1 MFSSTIIPTINR
13 PSLSRAV
20 HSVLDQDFTADEFEV
35 IVINDSGTPLPDME
49 WMHSERVQVINTNR
63 RERSVARNT
72 GAAIARGRYL
82 HFLDDD
88 DLMLPGALDAF
99 WRLDQESD
107 AIWLYGSYRSV
118 DNEANLVEEIRPGV
132 TGNIFAILV
141 AGEGIP
147 FQVSLL
153 NAKYFFKAGAF
164 DPTIT
169 GVEDRDVGR
178 RMATLGVVAYTAE
191 QVAQIRIGEQGST
204 TNWSILGEDDRW
216 GREKAF
222 RLPNSYAYL
231 WASANSCQSHGM
243 VSPAYWRGRV
253 CRAYIASLVWNLQR
267 KNYLTALGR
276 VLAGTAFAGSNF
288 LSRKFWLGV
297 RNKPLPIPDYPDA
310 KTAERSLPQSLNDSR
325 STSLNQD

>member
-13 PSLSRAV
+13 ASLSRAV
-20 HSVLDQDFTADEFEV
+20 YSVLEQDFKAEEFEV
-35 IVINDSGTPLPDME
+35 IVVNDSGTPLPDME
-49 WMHSERVQVINTNR
+49 WQHSERVQVINTNR

-88 DLMLPGALDAF
+88 DILLPGALNAF
-99 WRLDQESD
+99 WRLDQEQSD

-118 DNEANLVEEIRPGV
+118 DNDANLVEEIRPGV
-132 TGNIFAILV
+132 TGNIFAILI

-153 NAKYFFKAGAF
+153 NTKYFFKAGAF

-178 RMATLGVVAYTAE
+178 RMGTLGVVAYTHE

-222 RLPNSYAYL
+222 RISNSYAHL
-231 WASANSCQSHGM
+231 WASANSCQSHG
-243 VSPAYWRGRV
+243 VSSPAYWRGRV
-253 CRAYIASLVWNLQR
+253 CRAYLASLIWNIER
-267 KNYLTALGR
+267 KNYLTAVGR
-276 VLAGTAFAGSNF
+276 ALAGAVFAGFSF
-288 LSRKFWLGV
+288 LSSKFWLGV
-297 RNKPLPIPDYPDA
+297 RNMPLPKSRQFEYRSSEGLNA
-310 KTAERSLPQSLNDSR
+310 TAPK
-325 STSLNQD
+325 